1 MSDAIPSV
9 AAGMALEHDCAHDA
23 AGKAMSPIDII
34 RAASAAADVIEPP
47 IDAIELYTSHLRTD
61 WRDNSS
67 IPAAVVA
74 HYAEKVQSFA
84 CIIDDYRCSIYH
96 ALELVE
102 RMYHAGANFDG

>member
-9 AAGMALEHDCAHDA
+9 PTGMALEHDCAHDA
-23 AGKAMSPIDII
+23 AGETMSPINII
-34 RAASAAADVIEPP
+34 RAASAAADVIEAP
-47 IDAIELYTSHLRTD
+47 IDAIEFYTSHLRTD

-67 IPAAVVA
+67 IPADVVT

-96 ALELVE
+96 ALELME
-102 RMYHAGANFDG
+102 RMYHAGASFDG